1 MPFFFLSLHHFYI
14 YFSVLIFQIFDK
26 SCITE
31 YVDTNLQHFT
41 PKHYFDE
48 NRLKINKFLN
58 FTFKNIP
65 STRIQKWTCTLSQLY
80 IKFIYFAE
88 L

>member
-1 MPFFFLSLHHFYI
+1 MPFLFLHNFY
-14 YFSVLIFQIFDK
+14 VVIFQIFYK

-48 NRLKINKFLN
+48 NRLKINTFLN
-58 FTFKNIP
+58 FTFKNKP
-65 STRIQKWTCTLSQLY
+65 STRIQKWTCTLGQLH
-80 IKFIYFAE
+80 IKCIYFAE